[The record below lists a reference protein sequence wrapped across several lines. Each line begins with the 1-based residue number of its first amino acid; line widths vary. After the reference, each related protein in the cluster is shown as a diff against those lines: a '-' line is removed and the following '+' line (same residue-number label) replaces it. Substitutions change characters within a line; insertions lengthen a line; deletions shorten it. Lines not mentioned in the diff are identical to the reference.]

1 MKPIFLANWKMNIL
15 PAEVKEFA
23 KNFLSQITPDA
34 NYADIGFAAPYTT
47 LAALVDGFRG
57 VKGILTG
64 AQNCHWADNGAFTG
78 EVSAKMLKDVG
89 VNFVIIGHSE
99 RRQFF
104 GETDETVAKRSVKAL
119 KEGLIAV
126 VCVGE
131 TKAEYEAGRTKEIV
145 SRQLK
150 GSLADVTAEMTHA
163 LIIAYE
169 PVWAI
174 GTGLTATPE
183 IAQSVHASI
192 RSELTALYNA
202 NVAGAIPII
211 YGGSAKTDNIASLVA
226 QPDINGGLVGGAS
239 LKPDT
244 FAQLVQAGRQVY
256 K

>member
-1 MKPIFLANWKMNIL
+1 
-15 PAEVKEFA
+15 
-23 KNFLSQITPDA
+23 
-34 NYADIGFAAPYTT
+34 
-47 LAALVDGFRG
+47 
-57 VKGILTG
+57 
-64 AQNCHWADNGAFTG
+64 
-78 EVSAKMLKDVG
+78 
-89 VNFVIIGHSE
+89 VIIGHSE
-99 RRQFF
+99 RRQLF

-119 KEGLIAV
+119 NEGLIAV

-131 TKAEYEAGRTKEIV
+131 TKAEYEAGKTKEIV

-150 GSLADVTAEMTHA
+150 GSLAGVTAEMTQA

-202 NVAGAIPII
+202 NVAGAIPIV
-211 YGGSAKTDNIASLVA
+211 YGGSAKADNIASLVA

-244 FAQLVQAGRQVY
+244 FAQLIQAGRQAY